1 MVVMVLCYAKSESS
15 KVGRIIRGSGNVF
28 ADLGL
33 ANPEERLLKARL
45 ASLIYDSIEAKGWTQ
60 AHTAGVLGIT
70 QPDVSDI
77 TRGRL
82 KNFSSERLLN
92 LLTRLNHRITITVSS
107 EGDDLP
113 KAEIV
118 IPAQGLP
125 EERLVR

>member
-1 MVVMVLCYAKSESS
+1 MVVMVLSYAKSESS
-15 KVGRIIRGSGNVF
+15 EVGRIIRGSGNVF

-45 ASLIYDSIEAKGWTQ
+45 ASLIYDTIEAKGWTQ
-60 AHTAGVLGIT
+60 AYTAEVLGIT

-113 KAEIV
+113 ATEIV